1 LQQPATR
8 YGTSSDDGG
17 RLSAPSLTILGTEF
31 GCGKTTLMCG
41 LSALLREQ
49 GFKVGATK
57 PIFVGANSEREAE
70 RAFISSLSRTTSN
83 SLSIAI
89 ERGSSL
95 TNRQWL
101 QTVKAGAAGP
111 DFMIV
116 EMPGGLATPLTFEP
130 DAERAELYWR
140 DSADLA
146 KQLGFPCLLVAKHSD
161 DAIEKLSLGAAFAK
175 SKGLTLL
182 GLATVETGPNVGRAF
197 ELILS
202 RDRVELALHTVTGI
216 PYLGCIKYSES
227 ISVNN
232 VNQGNLIKMTA
243 GGIELLSILKG
254 LNLRVPRAD

>member
-8 YGTSSDDGG
+8 YGASSDDTS
-17 RLSAPSLTILGTEF
+17 RSSAPGLTILGTEF

-70 RAFISSLSRTTSN
+70 RAFISSLSRTPAN

-89 ERGSSL
+89 ERGTTI

-101 QTVKAGAAGP
+101 QAVKAGAAGSE
-111 DFMIV
+111 FTIV
-116 EMPGGLATPLTFEP
+116 ETPGGLATPLTFDP
-130 DAERAELYWR
+130 NAERAQFYWR

-146 KQLGFPCLLVAKHSD
+146 KEYGFPCLLVAKHSE
-161 DAIEKLSLGAAFAK
+161 DAIEKLSLGASFARTK
-175 SKGLTLL
+175 ALNLL
-182 GLATVETGPNVGRAF
+182 GLATVETGPNLGRKF
-197 ELILS
+197 EIMLS
-202 RDRVELALHTVTGI
+202 RDKVELALHTVTGV

-232 VNQGNLIKMTA
+232 INQGNLIKMTA
-243 GGIELLSILKG
+243 GGIELLSILKA
-254 LNLRVPRAD
+254 LNLRVPRID